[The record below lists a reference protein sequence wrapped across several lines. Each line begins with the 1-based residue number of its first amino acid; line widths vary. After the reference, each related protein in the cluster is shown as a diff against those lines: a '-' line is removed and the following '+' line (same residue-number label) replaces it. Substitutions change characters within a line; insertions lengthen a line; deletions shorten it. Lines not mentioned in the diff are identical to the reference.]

1 MVTTSHIIRGGA
13 FLDQHPNF
21 KLIGREEE
29 LNTLCSILMRRKSN
43 SVLLVGAG
51 GVGATALC
59 MGLQAMKTNP
69 NAPFDIIAKR
79 FYWYDTNALFSS
91 GDAQAINA
99 QFQKDI
105 AKLWRRPDD
114 VLILRDTRSFFEA
127 AERTGCGH
135 FINLISQT
143 VRRGDAQIILEVR
156 DDDLDYVMKV
166 YQGVREDFTLM
177 DLQEPGKAALEQI
190 VEGSCAAL
198 ESYHGV
204 RISTDARKAAIELTT
219 KYRPDALNEA
229 QPARAVSLLDRA
241 LSSYRLDAHHTPPHL
256 VRLQAAVN
264 KAPAD
269 QREALE
275 ADLSAQTATWLAQQD
290 QFKKLWRDM
299 REGEVAI
306 QTLEDEIDEIQIK
319 EAERRERM
327 KAAGQEAILDEAAPQ
342 PVRFSAANFTQGNL
356 GDSPE
361 VSERRNKIKKLDALV
376 GGLRDQFNTMAAEI
390 NRDLELSRADIL
402 AEFASISG
410 IDASKL
416 DEDEAEVLRNL
427 EVMLKNRVFGQD
439 HILLDVSNGVKVA
452 KIDHMVGI
460 DSEKPLASYLF
471 MGPSGVGKTEV
482 ARVLSEALG
491 MPLLRFDM
499 SEYMEK
505 HAVARLIGA
514 PPGYE
519 GFAAGGALT
528 NALRKN
534 RRVVI
539 LFDEME
545 KAHKDVFDVMLQVI
559 DAGRLTDNV
568 GRVADFSEAIVIFT
582 TNVGQPYFLDKDMP
596 FAEAQVWANKDLEAT
611 YRPEFLNRFNGRENI
626 LCFNRLELDSIER
639 IVRREITKIDAAY
652 SKRHLNI
659 TMEETSLKVFCEVK
673 YDPKKGAR
681 GLPGIIQARLKPV
694 IVNTILN
701 APSAKGV
708 FTVDFDKETQEFA
721 VEFLERSITL
731 SAA

>member
-1 MVTTSHIIRGGA
+1 MTTTHIIRGGA
-13 FLDQHPNF
+13 FLEQHPNF

-29 LNTLCSILMRRKSN
+29 LATLCSILMRRKSN

-59 MGLQAMKTNP
+59 MGLQAMKTDP

-79 FYWYDTNALFSS
+79 FFWYDTNSLFSS

-105 AKLWRRPDD
+105 SRLWRRPDD

-135 FINLISQT
+135 FINLIANA
-143 VRRGDAQIILEVR
+143 VRKSEAQIILEVR

-190 VEGSCAAL
+190 VEGSCDAL
-198 ESYHGV
+198 EQYHGV
-204 RISTDARKAAIELTT
+204 RISADARKAAIELTT

-241 LSSYRLDAHHTPPHL
+241 LSSYRLEAHHTPPHL
-256 VRLQAAVN
+256 VRLQTQVN
-264 KAPAD
+264 RAPAD
-269 QREALE
+269 QRAALE
-275 ADLSAQTATWLAQQD
+275 ADLSAQTGAWLAQQD
-290 QFKKLWRDM
+290 KFKKLWRDM

-306 QTLEDEIDEIQIK
+306 QALEDEIEEIQAK
-319 EAERRERM
+319 EAERRERS
-327 KAAGQEAILDEAAPQ
+327 KAAGHEEIIPEAVPAT
-342 PVRFSAANFTQGNL
+342 RFSAANFTQGNNS
-356 GDSPE
+356 DSAE
-361 VSERRNKIKKLDALV
+361 VSERRIKIKKLDGLV
-376 GGLRDQFNTMAAEI
+376 GELRGQFEAMAEEI
-390 NRDLELSRADIL
+390 NKDLELSRADIL
-402 AEFASISG
+402 SEFASISG

-416 DEDEAEVLRNL
+416 DEDEAEVLRGL
-427 EVMLKNRVFGQD
+427 EVMLQSRVFGQD

-545 KAHKDVFDVMLQVI
+545 KAHKDVFDVMLQVV

-611 YRPEFLNRFNGRENI
+611 YRPEFLNRFNGREGI

-652 SKRHLNI
+652 SKRHLNV
-659 TMEETSLKVFCEVK
+659 TMEDESLKVFCEVK

-708 FTVDFDKETQEFA
+708 FTVDFDKTTQEFA
-721 VEFLERSITL
+721 VEFQERAL
-731 SAA
+731 NLNAA

>member
-1 MVTTSHIIRGGA
+1 MTTTHIIRGGA
-13 FLDQHPNF
+13 FLEQHPNF

-29 LNTLCSILMRRKSN
+29 LATLCSILMRRKSN

-59 MGLQAMKTNP
+59 MGLQAMKTDP

-79 FYWYDTNALFSS
+79 FFWYDTNSLFSS

-105 AKLWRRPDD
+105 SRLWRRPDD

-135 FINLISQT
+135 FINLIANA
-143 VRRGDAQIILEVR
+143 VRKSEAQIILEVR

-190 VEGSCAAL
+190 VEGSCDAL
-198 ESYHGV
+198 EKYHGV
-204 RISTDARKAAIELTT
+204 RISADARKAAIELTT

-241 LSSYRLDAHHTPPHL
+241 LSSYRLEAHHTPPHL
-256 VRLQAAVN
+256 VRLQTQIN
-264 KAPAD
+264 RAPAD

-275 ADLSAQTATWLAQQD
+275 ADLSAQTGAWLAQQD
-290 QFKKLWRDM
+290 KFKKLWRDM

-306 QTLEDEIDEIQIK
+306 QALEDEIEDIQAK
-319 EAERRERM
+319 EAERRERA
-327 KAAGQEAILDEAAPQ
+327 KAAGQEEIIPEAVPST
-342 PVRFSAANFTQGNL
+342 RFSAANFTQGNNS
-356 GDSPE
+356 DSPE
-361 VSERRNKIKKLDALV
+361 VSERRVKIKRLDGLV
-376 GGLRDQFNTMAAEI
+376 GELRGQFEAMAEEI
-390 NRDLELSRADIL
+390 NKDLELSRADIL
-402 AEFASISG
+402 SEFASISG

-416 DEDEAEVLRNL
+416 DEDEAEVLRGL
-427 EVMLKNRVFGQD
+427 EILLKNRVFGQD
-439 HILLDVSNGVKVA
+439 HILLDVSNGIKVA

-499 SEYMEK
+499 SEFMEK

-596 FAEAQVWANKDLEAT
+596 FPEAQVWANKDLEAT

-652 SKRHLNI
+652 SKRNLNV
-659 TMEETSLKVFCEVK
+659 TMEDESLKVFCEVK

-708 FTVDFDKETQEFA
+708 FTVEFDKGTQEFA
-721 VEFLERSITL
+721 VEFQERALTL